1 MKNEEKIY
9 HKIKEA
15 SQKTEETTFPGMEKI
30 WNRVEEKLD
39 NTIVKKKSEI
49 WKKLAVAAS
58 FLLFFTIG
66 YQFFYTQKAI
76 EETNNPE
83 TFQNQSIEP
92 KTETTQEANEIIDQN
107 KIQAN
112 SKETTTETV
121 VNKNNNEVSPKGIAT
136 DRFYKATTPVE
147 EVVSK
152 NSDDEAFIN
161 KDKKVLAPAK
171 SSLVAEKAYDDVKLI
186 NQNDAIQM
194 GYLNSASSNSNAFL
208 SNRKIYA
215 ARSSNMK
222 YQISINEEKKEQTTQ
237 AENNALVVIDGK
249 LSDKKKE
256 NLNEEEYEPIVELN
270 NPIYIINSEEF
281 SEESLFGEKPT
292 SKYAPLSQQKID
304 SIKVYLPEEAKLI
317 YGEKGKNGVVIIS
330 TKKQP

>member
-15 SQKTEETTFPGMEKI
+15 SQKTEETTFPGMEKV

-66 YQFFYTQKAI
+66 YQLFYTQKAI
-76 EETNNPE
+76 EETNHPE

-107 KIQAN
+107 KIQTN
-112 SKETTTETV
+112 SKETITEAV
-121 VNKNNNEVSPKGIAT
+121 VNKNNNEVSPEEIAA
-136 DRFYKATTPVE
+136 DKFYKTTTPVE
-147 EVVSK
+147 EIVSK
-152 NSDDEAFIN
+152 NSNDETFIN

-171 SSLVAEKAYDDVKLI
+171 SSLVAEKTSDDVKLI
-186 NQNDAIQM
+186 NQDDAIQM

-222 YQISINEEKKEQTTQ
+222 YQININEEKKESTTQ

-256 NLNEEEYEPIVELN
+256 NLNEEEYEPLVELN
-270 NPIYIINSEEF
+270 NPIYIINNEEF
-281 SEESLFGEKPT
+281 SEESLFGKKPT

-317 YGEKGKNGVVIIS
+317 YGEKGKNGVVII
-330 TKKQP
+330 TIKN

>member
-15 SQKTEETTFPGMEKI
+15 SQKTEETTFPGMEKV

-39 NTIVKKKSEI
+39 NTIVKKKSDV
-49 WKKLAVAAS
+49 WKKLAIAAS
-58 FLLFFTIG
+58 FLLFFTVG
-66 YQFFYTQKAI
+66 YQLFYTQKAI
-76 EETNNPE
+76 EETNTPE
-83 TFQNQSIEP
+83 TFQNESIES
-92 KTETTQEANEIIDQN
+92 KTEATQEANEIIDQN
-107 KIQAN
+107 KIQTN
-112 SKETTTETV
+112 SKETTTEAV
-121 VNKNNNEVSPKGIAT
+121 VNKNNNEISPKEISA
-136 DRFYKATTPVE
+136 DKFYKATAPVE
-147 EVVSK
+147 EIASK
-152 NSDDEAFIN
+152 NSSDEDFIN
-161 KDKKVLAPAK
+161 KDKKALASAK
-171 SSLVAEKAYDDVKLI
+171 SSLVVEKANDDVKLM

-194 GYLNSASSNSNAFL
+194 GYLNSASSNGNAFL

-222 YQISINEEKKEQTTQ
+222 YQININEERKESTTQ

-256 NLNEEEYEPIVELN
+256 NLNEDEYEPLVELN
-270 NPIYIINSEEF
+270 NPIYIINNEEF

-304 SIKVYLPEEAKLI
+304 SIKVFLPEEATSI
-317 YGEKGKNGVVIIS
+317 YGEKGKNGVVII
-330 TKKQP
+330 TIKN